1 MTQEKLQTLTELN
14 NRIEYLENVL
24 KELRCADGL
33 ALYAYDRQPYN
44 NNKYLIDDLGDMGDM
59 GDLRARIINYYD
71 DLIAKLKKEFEE
83 A

>member
-1 MTQEKLQTLTELN
+1 MTQERLQTLTELN

-24 KELRCADGL
+24 TELRCADGL
-33 ALYAYDRQPYN
+33 ALYAYDRPYN
-44 NNKYLIDDLGDMGDM
+44 NSKYLIDDLGDM

>member
-1 MTQEKLQTLTELN
+1 MTQERLQTLTELN

-24 KELRCADGL
+24 TELRCADGL
-33 ALYAYDRQPYN
+33 ALYAYDRPYN
-44 NNKYLIDDLGDMGDM
+44 DNKYLIDDLGNTDY
-59 GDLRARIINYYD
+59 LRARIINYYN

>member
-24 KELRCADGL
+24 TELRCADGL
-33 ALYAYDRQPYN
+33 ALYAYDRPYN
-44 NNKYLIDDLGDMGDM
+44 NNKYLIDDLGDMGD
-59 GDLRARIINYYD
+59 LRARIINYYD
-71 DLIAKLKKEFEE
+71 NLIVNLKKEFEE

>member
-1 MTQEKLQTLTELN
+1 MTQERLQTLTELN
-14 NRIEYLENVL
+14 NQIEYLENVL
-24 KELRCADGL
+24 EELRCADGL
-33 ALYAYDRQPYN
+33 ALYAYDRPYNN
-44 NNKYLIDDLGDMGDM
+44 NNKYLIDDLGDM